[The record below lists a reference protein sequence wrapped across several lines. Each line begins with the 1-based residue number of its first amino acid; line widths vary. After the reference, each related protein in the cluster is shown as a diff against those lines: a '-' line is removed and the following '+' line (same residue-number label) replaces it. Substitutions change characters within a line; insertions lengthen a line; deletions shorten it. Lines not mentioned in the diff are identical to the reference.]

1 MGGRPLLSITRH
13 GRGAGPHPEAARG
26 QILVVFAGGLVLI
39 IAIAA
44 LVFDMGQALLDRRT
58 EQNAADAAALAG
70 ARYIPT
76 STGEYQGTCAARTAA
91 QVADVQLKHVNTACD
106 VATAYLAAE
115 GLSATVSVKYPPGSE
130 STFSNLLGNIEVAI
144 DATRASVFTGIF
156 GQATRHTGAFGVA
169 SNSQGYTL
177 PYSLLA
183 LNPCAT
189 STVTGGGGVDV
200 NGSVQV
206 DSSCNP
212 ALKIAGGGTL
222 DSPECNTVGT
232 WTVSNNA
239 TGCTVMT
246 AGMQASGDPLEE
258 LPAPAVPA
266 FLGNIVNEPGET
278 MNPPSGCPNGLA
290 SSTVTTPPGQCLF
303 PASFS
308 GHSYRL
314 YPGYYPGGLKLN
326 AGIFY
331 LEPGLYY
338 IGGGGLE
345 MGGNGATITSVDPTT
360 QTFGGGVLFYNGSF
374 ADPAYC
380 TSGGLTSGCVGPMSF
395 NGSSAIVKL
404 RPIQDTIYKNML
416 IFVERTT
423 LGETSITLN
432 GSSTNLDLAGTIYAS
447 KSSVTINGSGATS
460 LAVQVLVG
468 DFQVKGSG
476 GQLTVTYDSGA
487 VFQLSGVGLVQ

>member
-1 MGGRPLLSITRH
+1 MLSITKQLR
-13 GRGAGPHPEAARG
+13 GRGPHPGAERG
-26 QILVVFAGGLVLI
+26 QILVLFAAGLVLI

-44 LVFDMGQALLDRRT
+44 LVFDIGQALLDRRT
-58 EQNAADAAALAG
+58 EQNSADAAALAG

-76 STGEYQGTCAARTAA
+76 STGEYQGTCAARTSA
-91 QVADVQLKHVNTACD
+91 QLADAQLKHVNTACD

-115 GLSATVSVKYPPGSE
+115 GLSATITVKYPPGSE
-130 STFSNLLGNIEVAI
+130 SVFSTLPGNIEVMV

-169 SNSQGYTL
+169 ANSTGYTL

-189 STVTGGGGVDV
+189 STVTGNGGVDV
-200 NGSVQV
+200 NGSVQI
-206 DSSCNP
+206 DSNCSP
-212 ALKIAGGGTL
+212 ALKISGGGAL

-232 WTVSNNA
+232 WEVSNHA

-246 AGMQASGDPLEE
+246 SGMQASGDPLRE
-258 LPAPAVPA
+258 LPPPAVPA
-266 FLGNIVNEPGET
+266 SLGNIVKEPGET
-278 MNPPSGCPNGLA
+278 KNPPSGCPNGFA
-290 SSTVTTPPGQCLF
+290 SSTVTTPPGPCQF
-303 PASFS
+303 PASFA

-345 MGGNGATITSVDPTT
+345 MGGNGATITSVDAGT

-380 TSGGLTSGCVGPMSF
+380 TSTVTTGCVGPMSF

-416 IFVERTT
+416 VFVERTA
-423 LGETSITLN
+423 LGDTSITLN
-432 GSSTNLDLAGTIYAS
+432 GSSTNLDLSGTIYAS

-468 DFQVKGSG
+468 DFKVTGSG

-487 VFQLSGVGLVQ
+487 VFQLTGVGLVQ